1 MSPLRQK
8 LAPVLRLIKPSTA
21 PLPTLDDTEILAG
34 LRRGD
39 DSVATAFHA
48 RVRPVVAGAVAR
60 LLGRHDRDFDD
71 LVQHALIEIMRSLA
85 RFRGECSL
93 DGWCARIAARAV
105 WNEIRRRKVERR
117 IFEEPLDAEVPHAE
131 DVHRATESRVSLERI
146 RTHLAAIDPDRAWT
160 FMLHDVC
167 GYDLQEI
174 AEITNVSVAAA
185 QSRLSRG
192 RRELH
197 ARLASDP
204 ELARDMLDRRSP

>member
-1 MSPLRQK
+1 MR
-8 LAPVLRLIKPSTA
+8 
-21 PLPTLDDTEILAG
+21 TLDDTEMLAAV
-34 LRRGD
+34 RRGD
-39 DSVATAFHA
+39 DSVAAAFHA
-48 RVRPVVAGAVAR
+48 RIRPVVARAVGR
-60 LLGRHDRDFDD
+60 LLGRQDSDFDD

-93 DGWCARIAARAV
+93 DAWCARIAARAV

-117 IFEEPLDAEVPHAE
+117 IFEGPLDAELPNST
-131 DVHRATESRVSLERI
+131 DVHNATETRVSLERV
-146 RTHLAAIDPDRAWT
+146 RAHLAAIDSDRAWT

-174 AEITNVSVAAA
+174 AEITNVTVAAA

-197 ARLASDP
+197 ARIAGDP
-204 ELARDMLDRRSP
+204 ELARELTDRRAR

>member
-1 MSPLRQK
+1 M
-8 LAPVLRLIKPSTA
+8 LRLVRPSSA
-21 PLPTLDDTEILAG
+21 AVRTLDDTEMLAAV
-34 LRRGD
+34 RRGD
-39 DSVATAFHA
+39 DSVAAAFHA
-48 RVRPVVAGAVAR
+48 RIRPVVARAVAR
-60 LLGRHDRDFDD
+60 LLGRQDNDFDD
-71 LVQHALIEIMRSLA
+71 LVQHALIEIMRSLT

-117 IFEEPLDAEVPHAE
+117 IFEGPLDDDLPHEA
-131 DVHRATESRVSLERI
+131 DVHRVTETRASLERV

-160 FMLHDVC
+160 FMLHDVW

-197 ARLASDP
+197 ARIAGDP
-204 ELARDMLDRRSP
+204 ELARELTEGRDR

>member
-1 MSPLRQK
+1 MR
-8 LAPVLRLIKPSTA
+8 I
-21 PLPTLDDTEILAG
+21 LDDTEMLAAV
-34 LRRGD
+34 RRGE
-39 DSVATAFHA
+39 DSVAAAFHA
-48 RVRPVVAGAVAR
+48 RIRPGVARAVGR
-60 LLGRHDRDFDD
+60 LLGRNDSDFDD

-93 DGWCARIAARAV
+93 DAWCSRIAARAV
-105 WNEIRRRKVERR
+105 WNEIRRRKVERK
-117 IFEEPLDAEVPHAE
+117 IFEGPVDAELPNATDLHK
-131 DVHRATESRVSLERI
+131 ATESRASLERV
-146 RTHLAAIDPDRAWT
+146 RAHLAALDPDRAWT

-197 ARLASDP
+197 ARVAGDP
-204 ELARDMLDRRSP
+204 DLARELTGGRAR